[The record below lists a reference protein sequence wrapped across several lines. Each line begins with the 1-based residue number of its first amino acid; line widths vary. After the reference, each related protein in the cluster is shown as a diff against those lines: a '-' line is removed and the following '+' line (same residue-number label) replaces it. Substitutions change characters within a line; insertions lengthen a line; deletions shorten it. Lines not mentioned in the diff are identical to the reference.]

1 MSRILAL
8 FIGLLI
14 AVLVGSLI
22 FDDKGYVFIEFSDWI
37 IEMNVFSMAI
47 MAILTLVG
55 LLLLSWVVKKL
66 FMLFSGSKN
75 WLGNWGSRR
84 KKNAF
89 TNGLIALA
97 ENNYLEARKQLASIE
112 QEDFDGLNL
121 LAAAEAEVQLA
132 QPQRAREN
140 WRLAATFPKSALAAN
155 MSLIRDHLQH
165 QQASDALVII
175 GEMSEKQKSQPVV
188 LRLWAQALAQAG
200 KWQELKD
207 RLKGWKKPLGED
219 YAHFMQA
226 ASKGSFA
233 EIASKQGA
241 QQLKENWQSLPRATR
256 KDPAQQAAYVQLL
269 LDQGMHQDAEQAL
282 VEYQKDGPHP
292 LLLPLFKQLSLPNP
306 APAIKKLENWLKH
319 DDMNVELLSTLGH
332 LAYHAKDYSLAEKAL
347 AKAIKLGNRQED
359 LRLMASI
366 KEDQQDEHQALQLY
380 KQSLGQTN
388 KLAKTD

>member
-1 MSRILAL
+1 MIRILMV
-8 FIGLLI
+8 FVSLLI
-14 AVLVGSLI
+14 AVLIGSLI

-47 MAILTLVG
+47 MGILFLVG
-55 LLLLSWVVKKL
+55 LLFLFWVIQKL

-97 ENNYLEARKQLASIE
+97 ENNYLEARKQLAGIE

-121 LAAAEAEVQLA
+121 LAAAQADVQLNDHH
-132 QPQRAREN
+132 RAREN
-140 WRLAATFPKSALAAN
+140 WQLATTYPKSALAAN

-165 QQASDALVII
+165 QQSAEALAII
-175 GEMSEKQKSQPVV
+175 QRLDDKQKNQPGVI
-188 LRLWAQALAQAG
+188 RLWAQALAQAG

-207 RLKGWKKPLGED
+207 RLKSWKKPLGED
-219 YAHFMQA
+219 YDQFMQA
-226 ASKGSFA
+226 ASKGKFA

-241 QQLKENWQSLPRATR
+241 QQLKENWQTQPRATR

-282 VEYQKDGPHP
+282 VEYQKDGPHH
-292 LLLPLFKQLSLPNP
+292 LLLPLFKQLILPNP
-306 APAIKKLENWLKH
+306 APAIKKLEGWLKH

-332 LAYHAKDYSLAEKAL
+332 LAYHANDFSLAEKAL
-347 AKAIKLGNRQED
+347 AKAIKLGNRNED
-359 LRLMASI
+359 LRLMATI
-366 KEDQQDEHQALQLY
+366 KEEQLDEHQALQLY
-380 KQSLGQTN
+380 KQSMGTKQM
-388 KLAKTD
+388 

>member
-1 MSRILAL
+1 MIRILAL
-8 FIGLLI
+8 FIALLG
-14 AVLVGSLI
+14 AVLVGSLV

-47 MAILTLVG
+47 MAILALVG
-55 LLLLSWVVKKL
+55 VLVLSWLVQKI
-66 FMLFSGSKN
+66 FMLFAGSKN

-89 TNGLIALA
+89 TNGLIAMA
-97 ENNYLEARKQLASIE
+97 ENNYLEARKQLATIKE
-112 QEDFDGLNL
+112 EDFDGLNL
-121 LAAAEAEVQLA
+121 LAAAEAEMQLA

-140 WRLAATFPKSALAAN
+140 WRLAATFPKSALAAK

-175 GEMSEKQKSQPVV
+175 ADMNDKQKNQPVV
-188 LRLWAQALAQAG
+188 LRLWAQTLAQAG

-241 QQLKENWQSLPRATR
+241 QQLKETWQALPRATR
-256 KDPAQQAAYVQLL
+256 NDPAQQAAYVQQLL
-269 LDQGMHQDAEQAL
+269 VQGMHQDAQQAL
-282 VEYQKDGPHP
+282 VEYQKEGPQA
-292 LLLPLFKQLSLPNP
+292 LLMPLFRQLTLPNP
-306 APAIKKLENWLKH
+306 AAAIKKLESWLKH

-332 LAYHAKDYSLAEKAL
+332 LAYHAKDYALAEKAL
-347 AKAIKLGNRQED
+347 AKAIKLGNRQQD

-366 KEDQQDEHQALQLY
+366 KEDQLDEHQALQLY
-380 KQSLGQTN
+380 KQSLAPTN
-388 KLAKTD
+388 TLAKTE